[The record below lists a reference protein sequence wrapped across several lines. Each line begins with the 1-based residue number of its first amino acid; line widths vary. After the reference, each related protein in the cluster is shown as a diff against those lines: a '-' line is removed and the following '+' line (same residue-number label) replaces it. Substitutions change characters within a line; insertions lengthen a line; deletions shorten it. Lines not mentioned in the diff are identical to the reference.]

1 MDTQI
6 LIISILGLIIV
17 FLVILLVRFER
28 KFKKLFAGTKAKD
41 LENVI
46 HIIHKHVESLKNN
59 QELVG
64 KEIAIINN
72 RLAKSVRNV
81 ETLRFNPFPDAGGNQ
96 SFAIALLNDE
106 GDGVVLSSLYARDRM
121 SIFAKP
127 IEKGVAL
134 HDLTE
139 EESTVLN
146 KSKNINGKK

>member
-28 KFKKLFAGTKAKD
+28 KFKNLFAGTSAKD
-41 LENVI
+41 LESVI
-46 HIIHKHVESLKNN
+46 HIIHKHVENLKNN
-59 QELVG
+59 QEIVG
-64 KEIAIINN
+64 KDIATINA
-72 RLAKSVRNV
+72 RLAKSVRGI

-127 IEKGVAL
+127 IEGGVAI
-134 HDLTE
+134 HDLTDE
-139 EESTVLN
+139 EREVLN
-146 KSKNINGKK
+146 KSKNKNGKK